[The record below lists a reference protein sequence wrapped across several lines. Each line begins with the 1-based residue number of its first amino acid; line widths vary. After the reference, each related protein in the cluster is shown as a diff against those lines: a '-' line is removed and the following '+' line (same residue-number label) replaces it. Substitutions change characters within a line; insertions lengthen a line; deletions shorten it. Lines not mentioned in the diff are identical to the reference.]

1 MNAIFHLKKK
11 RLIYLGFFPLWFS
24 VDGFSLDSE
33 ADLKISRDVK
43 DLQGSQ
49 GCEEIGRE
57 QCNPGY
63 SKVRTS
69 GPRPPPR
76 PHPRTGKLLAIP
88 FLVPS
93 VRYG

>member
-1 MNAIFHLKKK
+1 MQFFIKKK
-11 RLIYLGFFPLWFS
+11 NSFVWGFFSLWFS

-49 GCEEIGRE
+49 GCEEIGCE
-57 QCNPGY
+57 QCNPCY

-69 GPRPPPR
+69 GPGPPPR
-76 PHPRTGKLLAIP
+76 PHPGTGKLLAIP

-93 VRYG
+93 VRSE